1 LLYTITQAVEFK
13 DKGRPTL
20 VPADAAP
27 CGFNKVVSPAKGSA
41 FQMCFVS
48 EGGAARL
55 NLTNG
60 ADASHCAIGRPSRD
74 CGPANV
80 ATIAHFFTSM

>member
-1 LLYTITQAVEFK
+1 LLDTITQAVEFK

-20 VPADAAP
+20 VLADAHP

-41 FQMCFVS
+41 FQVCFVS

-55 NLTNG
+55 NLTDG
-60 ADASHCAIGRPSRD
+60 ADASRCAVRRQLEKG
-74 CGPANV
+74 V
-80 ATIAHFFTSM
+80 